1 MKKPPP
7 MRGAKPNEV
16 LSLAARHATA
26 LALMRIYR
34 NQKSIPVGVGEIVS
48 LYIGAVIEGT
58 VHFEAVI
65 VLGSKIFYIP
75 QYHALAICS
84 RFTRQLHGGHLT
96 TTQRGVDDVP
106 GPANLDRSFLYFQ
119 FAPFQAVRLEN
130 HRGESVP
137 LFFVRGWIERYHD
150 PFAFLACAPL
160 VPQISGQP
168 IFGPRQVRIARVP
181 FTHFD
186 RHIELAVRVLGVFVE
201 IAGTEQMAAAS
212 LYVISFH

>member
-65 VLGSKIFYIP
+65 VLGPKIFYIP
-75 QYHALAICS
+75 QNHALAIGS
-84 RFTRQLHGGHLT
+84 RLTLQLHGGHLAAT
-96 TTQRGVDDVP
+96 KRGVNDIP
-106 GPANLDRSFLYFQ
+106 SPTNLDGSLLYFQ
-119 FAPFQAVRLEN
+119 F
-130 HRGESVP
+130 
-137 LFFVRGWIERYHD
+137 
-150 PFAFLACAPL
+150 
-160 VPQISGQP
+160 
-168 IFGPRQVRIARVP
+168 
-181 FTHFD
+181 
-186 RHIELAVRVLGVFVE
+186 
-201 IAGTEQMAAAS
+201 
-212 LYVISFH
+212 